1 MSNLEED
8 NSEVENNVIQFDE
21 IEEQSTEVD
30 NEPIIA
36 EVEEEALEI
45 ENNDEIHELSEEE
58 PTQAESEAHASKGQE
73 KSVFVSQREI
83 ISIIF
88 SKKTLY
94 HVLVLF
100 IILTFFGI
108 ISYTKSDLAS
118 TLILIF
124 GYGGSLGYFVTAA
137 LNRFEE
143 IKNLSRSQSF
153 TSLILPLSLSLVFS
167 SFIWAILNNETY
179 GDNMKRFLTWGYV
192 IIFVL
197 WQFAQAWWMRV
208 PFKEIALRQM
218 SKSPENETTKKGIVL
233 NILSPLVWMGVGSLC
248 FYFVS
253 ENISSFQDNFDSLFI
268 LFWILLMSLMGGIT
282 FYLLKNMHK
291 DFLYDSKVAAFSGYF
306 ALGYWGFLSY
316 HAGIFLY
323 SMYNDPSFLYDL
335 VFMIITIMLVIYS
348 LSANVLRGEARRAH
362 LSPTNHYIGKATGLM
377 SRHNVIFYS
386 LSFTIAYGASNFFLA
401 TADTSLIG
409 GIKGVS
415 RIAHMIVLISG
426 ILVLLIVNYNLLTGR
441 GLISEGFVESI
452 RSPKHN

>member
-1 MSNLEED
+1 MST
-8 NSEVENNVIQFDE
+8 SDE
-21 IEEQSTEVD
+21 KSSIEISDEPDEEQIVISPEDDVEFQDIKEDKIEIKNQST
-30 NEPIIA
+30 
-36 EVEEEALEI
+36 
-45 ENNDEIHELSEEE
+45 
-58 PTQAESEAHASKGQE
+58 
-73 KSVFVSQREI
+73 FVSQREI
-83 ISIIF
+83 IAILF

-100 IILTFFGI
+100 FLLTFFGI
-108 ISYTKSDLAS
+108 VSYTKSDLATS
-118 TLILIF
+118 LILIF
-124 GYGGSLGYFVTAA
+124 GYGSSLGYFFTAA

-143 IKNLSRSQSF
+143 VKNLSRSKSF
-153 TSLILPLSLSLVFS
+153 TSLILPISLSLVFS
-167 SFIWAILNNETY
+167 SFFWAALNNETY
-179 GDNMKRFLTWGYV
+179 GQNMERFLTWGY
-192 IIFVL
+192 IFIFVI

-218 SKSPENETTKKGIVL
+218 SKVEENSTSKIGIIL
-233 NILSPLVWMGVGSLC
+233 NLLSPLVWMAIGVLC
-248 FYFVS
+248 FTLVS
-253 ENISSFQDNFDSLFI
+253 QNIASFTDNFDSVFV
-268 LFWILLMSLMGGIT
+268 LFWILLMGLMGSVT
-282 FYLLKNMHK
+282 FYFLKNMHRE
-291 DFLYDSKVAAFSGYF
+291 FFYDSKVAAFSGYF

-316 HAGIFLY
+316 HAGVFLY

-386 LSFTIAYGASNFFLA
+386 ISFTIAYGASNFFLA

-415 RIAHMIVLISG
+415 RIAHMIVLVSG

>member
-1 MSNLEED
+1 MSTSDEKSSLEI
-8 NSEVENNVIQFDE
+8 SDE
-21 IEEQSTEVD
+21 PDEEQIVISPEDDVEFQDLKEDKIEIKNQST
-30 NEPIIA
+30 
-36 EVEEEALEI
+36 
-45 ENNDEIHELSEEE
+45 
-58 PTQAESEAHASKGQE
+58 
-73 KSVFVSQREI
+73 FVSQREI
-83 ISIIF
+83 IAILF

-100 IILTFFGI
+100 FLLTFFGI
-108 ISYTKSDLAS
+108 VSYTKSDLATS
-118 TLILIF
+118 LILIF
-124 GYGGSLGYFVTAA
+124 GYGSSLGYFFTAA

-143 IKNLSRSQSF
+143 VKNLSRSKSF
-153 TSLILPLSLSLVFS
+153 TSLILPISLSLVFS
-167 SFIWAILNNETY
+167 SFFWAALNNETY
-179 GDNMKRFLTWGYV
+179 GQNMERFLTWGY
-192 IIFVL
+192 IFIFVI

-218 SKSPENETTKKGIVL
+218 SKVEENSTSKIGIIL
-233 NILSPLVWMGVGSLC
+233 NLLSPLVWMAIGVLC
-248 FYFVS
+248 FTLVS
-253 ENISSFQDNFDSLFI
+253 QNIASFTDNFDSVFV
-268 LFWILLMSLMGGIT
+268 LFWILLMGLMGSVT
-282 FYLLKNMHK
+282 FYFLKNMHRE
-291 DFLYDSKVAAFSGYF
+291 FLYDSKVAAFSGYF

-316 HAGIFLY
+316 HAGVFLY

-386 LSFTIAYGASNFFLA
+386 ISFTIAYGASNFFLA

-415 RIAHMIVLISG
+415 RIAHMIVLVSG

>member
-1 MSNLEED
+1 MSVSNENSSVDNKEKLDGDKIANSSEGGAEFKDLEED
-8 NSEVENNVIQFDE
+8 KIEVKS
-21 IEEQSTEVD
+21 QSTL
-30 NEPIIA
+30 I
-36 EVEEEALEI
+36 
-45 ENNDEIHELSEEE
+45 
-58 PTQAESEAHASKGQE
+58 
-73 KSVFVSQREI
+73 SQRELIAI
-83 ISIIF
+83 IL

-94 HVLVLF
+94 HVLILF
-100 IILTFFGI
+100 FLLAFFGI

-118 TLILIF
+118 SLILIF
-124 GYGGSLGYFVTAA
+124 GYGSSLGYFLTAA

-143 IKNLSRSQSF
+143 VKNLSRSKSL
-153 TSLILPLSLSLVFS
+153 TSLVLPASLSLVFS
-167 SFIWAILNNETY
+167 SFFWAALNNETY
-179 GDNMKRFLTWGYV
+179 GQNMERFLTWGY
-192 IIFVL
+192 IFIFVI

-218 SKSPENETTKKGIVL
+218 SKVGENNTSKVGLIL
-233 NILSPLVWMGVGSLC
+233 NLLSPIVWTVIGILC
-248 FYFVS
+248 FTLVS
-253 ENISSFQDNFDSLFI
+253 QNIASFKDNFNSIFV
-268 LFWILLMSLMGGIT
+268 LFWVLLMGFMGSVT
-282 FYLLKNMHK
+282 FYLLKNMHRE
-291 DFLYDSKVAAFSGYF
+291 FLYDSKVAVFSGYF

-316 HAGIFLY
+316 HAGVFLY

-386 LSFTIAYGASNFFLA
+386 ISFTIAYGASNFFLA

-415 RIAHMIVLISG
+415 RIAHMIVLVSG
-426 ILVLLIVNYNLLTGR
+426 VLVLLIVNYNLLTGR

>member
-1 MSNLEED
+1 MSVSNENSSVDNKEKLDGDKIANSSEDGAEFKDLEED
-8 NSEVENNVIQFDE
+8 KIEVKS
-21 IEEQSTEVD
+21 QS
-30 NEPIIA
+30 
-36 EVEEEALEI
+36 ALI
-45 ENNDEIHELSEEE
+45 
-58 PTQAESEAHASKGQE
+58 
-73 KSVFVSQREI
+73 SQRELI
-83 ISIIF
+83 AIIF

-100 IILTFFGI
+100 FLLAFFGI

-118 TLILIF
+118 SLILIF
-124 GYGGSLGYFVTAA
+124 GYGSSLGYFLTAA

-143 IKNLSRSQSF
+143 VKNLSRSKSL
-153 TSLILPLSLSLVFS
+153 TSLVLPASLSLVFS
-167 SFIWAILNNETY
+167 SFFWAALNNETY
-179 GDNMKRFLTWGYV
+179 GQNMERFLTWGY
-192 IIFVL
+192 IFIFVI

-218 SKSPENETTKKGIVL
+218 SKVGKNNTSKVGLIL
-233 NILSPLVWMGVGSLC
+233 NLLSPIVWTVIGILC
-248 FYFVS
+248 FTLVS
-253 ENISSFQDNFDSLFI
+253 QNIASFKDNFNSIFV
-268 LFWILLMSLMGGIT
+268 LFWVLLMGFMGSVT
-282 FYLLKNMHK
+282 FYLLKNMHRE
-291 DFLYDSKVAAFSGYF
+291 FLYDSKVAVFSGYF

-316 HAGIFLY
+316 HAGVFLY

-386 LSFTIAYGASNFFLA
+386 ISFTIAYGASNFFLA

-415 RIAHMIVLISG
+415 RIAHMIVLVSG
-426 ILVLLIVNYNLLTGR
+426 VLVLLIVNYNLLTGR